1 MWLYLLKNT
10 VGLKTCP
17 PEITGRIFK
26 LFLQISEKNQ
36 LTPTEMDRYAV
47 SLERSYQM
55 RDVANYARME
65 GKLEGKQEGKQEGM
79 MEKSIQFAI
88 KLLMRN
94 ETIEEVVALTDLSRE
109 QVQSLRNQLP
119 KA

>member
-1 MWLYLLKNT
+1 
-10 VGLKTCP
+10 
-17 PEITGRIFK
+17 
-26 LFLQISEKNQ
+26 
-36 LTPTEMDRYAV
+36 MDRYAV

-65 GKLEGKQEGKQEGM
+65 GM

-94 ETIEEVVALTDLSRE
+94 ETIDEVVALTDLSRE
-109 QVQSLRNQLP
+109 QVQALLKQLP
-119 KA
+119 KATSTTTTI